1 MIGTLAEVCR
11 DMNNGL
17 YDFTKDGKCSGCGRC
32 CSDFLPVSAK
42 EIKEIRRYVKKHR
55 IQEQKHNYPST
66 VKFDLTCPF
75 LDDSKEKDK
84 CMIYSVRP
92 EICRSFICND
102 PQGAKKNKKLF
113 HKRYT
118 VVDMRKIFFG
128 GSENTSW
135 KLH

>member
-1 MIGTLAEVCR
+1 MIGTLEQVRR

-17 YDFTKDGKCSGCGRC
+17 YDFTKDGKCIGCGQC
-32 CSDFLPVSAK
+32 CTALLPISAK
-42 EIKEIRRYVKKHR
+42 EIKEIKRYIKKHHITER
-55 IQEQKHNYPST
+55 KHNYPA
-66 VKFDLTCPF
+66 VVGFDLTCPF

-84 CMIYSVRP
+84 CMIYPVRP

-128 GSENTSW
+128 GT
-135 KLH
+135 